1 LRPLTDHAPKP
12 LLHVGKKPILERIIR
27 QFIASGFKK
36 FYISTHYKSEMIQE
50 YFGNGENLGVSI
62 TYIHES
68 IPLGTAGCLGNL
80 PNDLPNIPIIVI
92 NGDLLTKVNFDR
104 LLQFHNEQQCIATV
118 CVSEYDFQIPYGV
131 VEHDGHLLQ
140 KMIEKPV
147 HSFFVNAGIY
157 VLDPD
162 LLMTI
167 PKNINLDITTFI
179 QDQINKNKDINI
191 FPLHEYW
198 LDIGRIEQYER
209 AQKDIDLF

>member
-1 LRPLTDHAPKP
+1 MGT
-12 LLHVGKKPILERIIR
+12 VGSLSLFRKKPKDP
-27 QFIASGFKK
+27 FF
-36 FYISTHYKSEMIQE
+36 
-50 YFGNGENLGVSI
+50 
-62 TYIHES
+62 
-68 IPLGTAGCLGNL
+68 
-80 PNDLPNIPIIVI
+80 VI

-179 QDQINKNKDINI
+179 QDQINKNKDNQKVELLIGLGSSLGILTMNPEDFFKGATLPSKKNDELNI
-191 FPLHEYW
+191 DDLIKERNLAKENKDYEEA
-198 LDIGRIEQYER
+198 DRIRKILLKDGILLEDTAEGTIWR
-209 AQKDIDLF
+209 QK